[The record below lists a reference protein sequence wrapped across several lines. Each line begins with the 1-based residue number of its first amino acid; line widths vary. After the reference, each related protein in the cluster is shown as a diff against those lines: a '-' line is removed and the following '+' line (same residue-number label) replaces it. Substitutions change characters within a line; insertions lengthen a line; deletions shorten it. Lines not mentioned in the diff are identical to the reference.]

1 MTETNAGTSSGA
13 SAGISTGIST
23 GIRLEGQVALV
34 TGSSRGI
41 GAVVAKRLAQ
51 AGARIA
57 LNYNA
62 SIEAALAV
70 KEAISAS
77 GGDAMLTAGDV
88 SDESQ
93 AEQIIKAVISE
104 FGRIDILINNAGI
117 HRDRLLLRMKTE
129 DFDEV
134 LQVNLRGA
142 YLCTRFVMPHLIRQH
157 YGRVNKYVLGRGVDR
172 QSGSGKLRPP
182 PRRASI
188 GFTKAVAREVASR
201 NVTVNAVAPGYI
213 ATGMVEDLNEEQRN
227 QILERI
233 PMGRFGTSE
242 DVAETILFLSSRGAG
257 YLTGQVLTVDGG
269 LIA

>member
-1 MTETNAGTSSGA
+1 MPETSW
-13 SAGISTGIST
+13 GIS
-23 GIRLEGQVALV
+23 LEGQVALV

-41 GAVVAKRLAQ
+41 GAVIAQRLAK
-51 AGARIA
+51 AGAKVA

-62 SIEAALAV
+62 SIDAAIEV
-70 KEAISAS
+70 KDAISAD
-77 GGDAMLTAGDV
+77 GGNAMLIAGDV

-93 AEQIIKAVISE
+93 AQEAIKAVVAQ
-104 FGRIDILINNAGI
+104 FGHIDILVNNAGI
-117 HRDRLLLRMKTE
+117 HRDRLLMRMTSA

-142 YLCTRFVMPHLIRQH
+142 FLCTKYVMPHLIRQH
-157 YGRVNKYVLGRGVDR
+157 YGRVVNMSSVVGLTGNPGQANYAAAKAGL
-172 QSGSGKLRPP
+172 
-182 PRRASI
+182 I

-213 ATGMVEDLNEEQRN
+213 ATGMVGDLSEEQQN

-242 DVAETILFLSSRGAG
+242 DVAETILFLSSRAAG
-257 YLTGQVLTVDGG
+257 YLTGQVLTIDGG

>member
-1 MTETNAGTSSGA
+1 MTETNNGG
-13 SAGISTGIST
+13 GISLDGH
-23 GIRLEGQVALV
+23 VALV

-41 GAVVAKRLAQ
+41 GAVIARRLAQ
-51 AGARIA
+51 AGARVA

-62 SIEAALAV
+62 SINAAIEVQESIA
-70 KEAISAS
+70 SA
-77 GGDAMLTAGDV
+77 GGKAMLTAGDV

-93 AEQIIKAVISE
+93 AEQIIKAVIAE
-104 FGRIDILINNAGI
+104 FGRIDILVNNAGI
-117 HRDRLLLRMKTE
+117 HRDRLLLRMKSA

-142 YLCTRFVMPHLIRQH
+142 FLCTRFVMPHLIRQH
-157 YGRVNKYVLGRGVDR
+157 YGRVINISSVVGLTGNPGQANYAAAKAGL
-172 QSGSGKLRPP
+172 
-182 PRRASI
+182 I

-213 ATGMVEDLNEEQRN
+213 ATGMVEGLTEEQRS

-242 DVAETILFLSSRGAG
+242 DVAETILFLSSPGAG

>member
-1 MTETNAGTSSGA
+1 MTATKP
-13 SAGISTGIST
+13 GIS
-23 GIRLEGQVALV
+23 LEGQVALV

-41 GAVVAKRLAQ
+41 GAVIARRMAE
-51 AGARIA
+51 AGAKIA

-62 SIEAALAV
+62 SLDAAIAV
-70 KEAISAS
+70 KDAIAS
-77 GGDAMLTAGDV
+77 GGGDAMLIAGDV

-93 AEQIIKAVISE
+93 AQLAIKAVVE
-104 FGRIDILINNAGI
+104 HYGHVDILINNAGI
-117 HRDRLLLRMKTE
+117 HRDRLLMRMSSA

-142 YLCTRFVMPHLIRQH
+142 FLCTKYVMPHLIRQH
-157 YGRVNKYVLGRGVDR
+157 YGRVINMSSVVGL
-172 QSGSGKLRPP
+172 SGNPGQANYAAAKAGL
-182 PRRASI
+182 I
-188 GFTKAVAREVASR
+188 GFTKAVARKVASR

-213 ATGMVEDLNEEQRN
+213 ATGMVEGLTEKQRK

-242 DVAETILFLSSRGAG
+242 DVAETILFLSSKGAG
-257 YLTGQVLTVDGG
+257 YLTGQVLTIDGG

>member
-1 MTETNAGTSSGA
+1 MTATKP
-13 SAGISTGIST
+13 GIS
-23 GIRLEGQVALV
+23 LEGQVALV

-41 GAVVAKRLAQ
+41 GAVIARRMAE
-51 AGARIA
+51 AGAKIA

-62 SIEAALAV
+62 SLDAAIAV
-70 KEAISAS
+70 RDAIAS
-77 GGDAMLTAGDV
+77 GGGDAMLIAGDV

-93 AEQIIKAVISE
+93 TQLAIKAVVE
-104 FGRIDILINNAGI
+104 HFGRIDILINNAGI
-117 HRDRLLLRMKTE
+117 HRDRLLMRMSSS

-142 YLCTRFVMPHLIRQH
+142 FLCTKYVMPHLIRQH
-157 YGRVNKYVLGRGVDR
+157 YGRVINMSSVVGLTGNPGQANYAAAKAGL
-172 QSGSGKLRPP
+172 
-182 PRRASI
+182 I

-213 ATGMVEDLNEEQRN
+213 ATGMVEGLTEEQRK

-242 DVAETILFLSSRGAG
+242 DVAETILFLSSKGAG
-257 YLTGQVLTVDGG
+257 YLTGQVLTIDGG